1 MAETEEFFSTP
12 EAVARLDL
20 IRHLIEN
27 SELVP
32 LVRGPSGSGKTLLA
46 SRLQSLAPENW
57 VVCHFSADAM
67 MQPERLLAHIARCSG
82 LPDAQGDNLA
92 RLNERFELL
101 RKHGSVPVLLV
112 DDAQSLPPTSLITL
126 LRLYERQI
134 DGAPLVSLVLFANEE
149 IDKLLSTP
157 QLQIMSPQAV
167 QVIDL
172 PLLTRE
178 EADAF
183 MNYLF
188 NSEDLDKRYLLDE
201 SKLTRLYRETGGV
214 PGLLASAILNA
225 VGGEGESA
233 AVSFWEE
240 KRPLIYRVIP
250 VVIIA
255 LVLLVFQGPINRM
268 FESDESV
275 AEGEAPR
282 VIDIKIPEPVEKR
295 VEKELDKGELVL
307 PSASITQSDTSESLS
322 QMSPQSPSHQDTKPI
337 EDEAVAAKK
346 PIHDPVDVDSP
357 LEPVPRKVPEE
368 KVLLGSAEQIDA
380 GDAVKEAV
388 DERVSQLTV
397 AAGKMEA
404 DPGPG
409 PAQDSV
415 EVEID
420 QPPPVATSS
429 ERLSETALSAATP
442 NQIEGLTE
450 ASALRGKEWTLSQP
464 DGNYTVQLLAAGNI
478 DSIQRFID
486 QHGLSGEA
494 FTIQTQRKGKPWY
507 PLLWGTFPDR
517 ASALDGIKRLPP
529 AVQTGGAWARS
540 FASLRE

>member
-1 MAETEEFFSTP
+1 MAETEDFFSTP

-134 DGAPLVSLVLFANEE
+134 DGSPLVSLVLFANEE

-157 QLQIMSPQAV
+157 QLQVMSPQAV

-188 NSEDLDKRYLLDE
+188 NSEGLDKRYLLDE
-201 SKLTRLYRETGGV
+201 SKLSRLYRETGGV

-225 VGGEGESA
+225 VGGEGEST

-268 FESDESV
+268 FESDESI
-275 AEGEAPR
+275 AEGQAPE
-282 VIDIKIPEPVEKR
+282 VIDIELPEPAGKS

-307 PSASITQSDTSESLS
+307 PSASVTQNDSSESLP
-322 QMSPQSPSHQDTKPI
+322 QTPPQSPPHQDTKPI
-337 EDEAVAAKK
+337 EDEAVAAKES
-346 PIHDPVDVDSP
+346 IDDSVDVDSH
-357 LEPVPRKVPEE
+357 LESLPRVAPEE
-368 KVLLGSAEQIDA
+368 TDLLASAKQIDV
-380 GDAVKEAV
+380 GESVKEPAA
-388 DERVSQLTV
+388 ERVPQLPLTAEKV
-397 AAGKMEA
+397 EG
-404 DPGPG
+404 DPG
-409 PAQDSV
+409 PAQESV
-415 EVEID
+415 ELEID
-420 QPPPVATSS
+420 RSPPVATSS
-429 ERLSETALSAATP
+429 ARLSEIDSAVAAQ
-442 NQIEGLTE
+442 NQTEELTE
-450 ASALRGKEWTLSQP
+450 ASALRGKAWMLSQP
-464 DGNYTVQLLAAGNI
+464 AGNYTVQLLAAGNI
-478 DSIQRFID
+478 ESIQRYID

-494 FTIQTQRKGKPWY
+494 FAIQTQRKGKPWY

-517 ASALDGIKRLPP
+517 ASALSGIKRLPP
-529 AVQTGGAWARS
+529 AVQSGGAWARS
-540 FASLRE
+540 FSSLRE

>member
-188 NSEDLDKRYLLDE
+188 NSEGLDKRYLLDD

-225 VGGEGESA
+225 VGGEGEST

-240 KRPLIYRVIP
+240 KKPLIYRVIP
-250 VVIIA
+250 VAIIA

-268 FESDESV
+268 FESDESA
-275 AEGEAPR
+275 AEGEAPQ
-282 VIDIKIPEPVEKR
+282 VIDIKIPEAAEKR
-295 VEKELDKGELVL
+295 VEEEIDKGERVL
-307 PSASITQSDTSESLS
+307 PSASITQSDSSESLS
-322 QMSPQSPSHQDTKPI
+322 QMSPQTPSHQDTKPI
-337 EDEAVAAKK
+337 EDEAVVAKES
-346 PIHDPVDVDSP
+346 IHDPVDVDPP

-368 KVLLGSAEQIDA
+368 KDLLGSAEQIDA
-380 GDAVKEAV
+380 GDAVKEPV
-388 DERVSQLTV
+388 DEQVSQLTL

-404 DPGPG
+404 DPGP
-409 PAQDSV
+409 AQDSV
-415 EVEID
+415 EVETD
-420 QPPPVATSS
+420 QLPPVAAST
-429 ERLSETALSAATP
+429 EHLPETDSAAAAP

-450 ASALRGKEWTLSQP
+450 ASALRGKEWMLSQP
-464 DGNYTVQLLAAGNI
+464 AGNYTVQLLAAGNI

-494 FTIQTQRKGKPWY
+494 FTMQTQRKGKPWY

>member
-1 MAETEEFFSTP
+1 
-12 EAVARLDL
+12 
-20 IRHLIEN
+20 
-27 SELVP
+27 
-32 LVRGPSGSGKTLLA
+32 PSGSGKTLLA

-92 RLNERFELL
+92 RINERFELL

-157 QLQIMSPQAV
+157 QLQIMTPQAV

-188 NSEDLDKRYLLDE
+188 NSEGLDKRYLLDE

-250 VVIIA
+250 VAIIA
-255 LVLLVFQGPINRM
+255 LVLLVFQGPINQM

-275 AEGEAPR
+275 AEGEAPQ
-282 VIDIKIPEPVEKR
+282 VIDIKIPEPAEKR
-295 VEKELDKGELVL
+295 VEKKSDKGERVL

-322 QMSPQSPSHQDTKPI
+322 QMPPQSPSHQNTKPI
-337 EDEAVAAKK
+337 EEEAVAAKES
-346 PIHDPVDVDSP
+346 IHDPVDVDSP
-357 LEPVPRKVPEE
+357 LEPVPRTVPEE
-368 KVLLGSAEQIDA
+368 KDLLGSAEQIDA
-380 GDAVKEAV
+380 GDAVKEPV
-388 DERVSQLTV
+388 DERVSQLTL
-397 AAGKMEA
+397 AEGKMEA
-404 DPGPG
+404 DPGP
-409 PAQDSV
+409 ALDRV
-415 EVEID
+415 EVETD
-420 QPPPVATSS
+420 QSPPVAPSS
-429 ERLSETALSAATP
+429 ARLSETDSSAATP

-450 ASALRGKEWTLSQP
+450 ASALRGKEWMLSQP
-464 DGNYTVQLLAAGNI
+464 AGNYTVQLLAAGNI

-494 FTIQTQRKGKPWY
+494 FTMQTQRKGKPWY

-529 AVQTGGAWARS
+529 VVQTGGAWARS